1 VTRDTPV
8 DAHGD
13 TLGDTLTDALGVHHP
28 AARDDARIVSLVPSI
43 TELLFFLGL
52 ADRVVGRTS
61 FCIHPE
67 TAVAGV
73 PRVGGTKKLRIDKL
87 RELRPSHVIVNVD
100 ENRKEDVALIAE
112 FTPHIVVTHPLV
124 PDDNLALYR
133 LLGGIFGRQSKA
145 EGLCVAFQQ
154 ARDALLDTAARR
166 PLRRVL
172 YLIWRDPW
180 MTVSRDTYISQTLAL
195 ANWKTT
201 CHDPQT
207 RYPQVRADDKLLA
220 DTDIVLFSSEPYPFK
235 PAHVDE
241 LRKLTGDTGTP
252 CEFIDGEMT
261 SWYGNRAVEG
271 LRYLRDLATA
281 FS

>member
-1 VTRDTPV
+1 MTRDTLV
-8 DAHGD
+8 DAPND
-13 TLGDTLTDALGVHHP
+13 ALDDALGVQHP
-28 AARDDARIVSLVPSI
+28 AARDDARVVSLVPSI
-43 TELLFFLGL
+43 TELLFYLGL
-52 ADRVVGRTS
+52 ADRVVGRTR
-61 FCIHPE
+61 FCVHPQG
-67 TAVAGV
+67 AVAGV

-87 RELRPSHVIVNVD
+87 RALRPSHVIVNID
-100 ENRKEDVALIAE
+100 ENREEDMARIAE

-133 LLGGIFGRQSKA
+133 LVGGIFGKQREA
-145 EGLCVAFQQ
+145 EGLCAAFQR
-154 ARDALLDTAARR
+154 ARDELLDAAARW

-180 MTVSRDTYISQTLAL
+180 MTVSQDTYISQMLAL
-195 ANWKTT
+195 ANWKTI
-201 CHDPQT
+201 CHDPRN
-207 RYPQVRADDKLLA
+207 RYPQVRPDEHLLA
-220 DTDIVLFSSEPYPFK
+220 DTDIVLFSSEPFPFK

-271 LRYLRDLATA
+271 LRYLREFAARFL
-281 FS
+281 